1 MLAKLRS
8 HLTYANV
15 VSSIC
20 LFIVLGGTS
29 YAVATGS
36 IDSREIKNN
45 TVRSKDIRNN
55 DVRGTDVRNGT
66 IRGSDVGNNGLTGS
80 DIAESTLGLIPNAT
94 HANRS
99 DSASHA
105 NRSDSA
111 SHADSSGSAGR
122 ADSAGSVDSF
132 HVLPGVT
139 AAPGE
144 TKAVA
149 TDGPLTLQMRCIDN
163 GSGNIG
169 VVLEM
174 DSSANSAAINASF
187 SGTDAD
193 VLNANDPPAN
203 IAGDSGTSQAITQAG
218 WAALTPSGGL
228 FQGYG
233 MVASKFGGGNNC
245 MAKLVL
251 IG

>member
-8 HLTYANV
+8 HFTYANV
-15 VSSIC
+15 VSSVC

-55 DVRGTDVRNGT
+55 DVRGGDVRNGT
-66 IRGSDVGNNGLTGS
+66 IRGIDVGNESLTGS
-80 DIAESTLGLIPNAT
+80 DIAESTLGVIPKAS
-94 HANRS
+94 HANSS
-99 DSASHA
+99 DSASRA
-105 NRSDSA
+105 ELSQSA
-111 SHADSSGSAGR
+111 AEAAR
-122 ADSAGSVDSF
+122 AISVDS
-132 HVLPGVT
+132 VKVASQR

-144 TKAVA
+144 TKQVA

-163 GSGNIG
+163 GGGDIG

-187 SGTDAD
+187 SGADAD